1 MGRSS
6 HLGPGWPVEPRAGP
20 PRSPQAQW
28 PHGGPGGWNPH
39 LEGTRRSLVC
49 PSFPTYSALRLQG
62 VHGKHI
68 KGSHCPPATRPPW
81 DPCGLCDKGRV
92 RPGFCPGAPEGHQ
105 GRAGPDRGAPDLPP
119 CCAGTSVLMGWYLL
133 LVLGGKSP
141 SSCPQTPLG
150 ANTTTCSPHVLM
162 VPGKPPGS
170 RQVGTHILLK
180 SWVWTIYE
188 TYSSKAKKVLPTI
201 LFT

>member
-1 MGRSS
+1 MEAVGRSS
-6 HLGPGWPVEPRAGP
+6 RLGPGWPVEPRAGP

-49 PSFPTYSALRLQG
+49 PSFPTDSALRLQG

-92 RPGFCPGAPEGHQ
+92 RPGVCPGAPEGHQ
-105 GRAGPDRGAPDLPP
+105 GRAGPDRGAPDLPAR
-119 CCAGTSVLMGWYLL
+119 CAGTSVLMGWYLL
-133 LVLGGKSP
+133 LVWG
-141 SSCPQTPLG
+141 
-150 ANTTTCSPHVLM
+150 
-162 VPGKPPGS
+162 GKPPAPALRPHLAQTPPPAPHTCLWCQESHLGPDRLEHTS
-170 RQVGTHILLK
+170 
-180 SWVWTIYE
+180 
-188 TYSSKAKKVLPTI
+188 
-201 LFT
+201 F